1 MIADLHLDRESLYH
15 EAPYRFEA
23 GTPNIADA
31 VALGSALEYLMS
43 VGLDAVAAHDEALTD
58 YAIHSLSSVPGLR
71 HVGTASHKVGVTS
84 FVVDG
89 VPAASIGAALDRDG
103 VAVRVG
109 HHCAVPALNS
119 LGVEA
124 IVPTLTVDL
133 QHRCRRG
140 RTRDIHRTRRRTRP
154 EEFMNSRMPIVAGAV
169 AAAFVAMAG
178 SAHTAAQG
186 RPKAD
191 VSIVADA
198 DGVHA
203 GQPARVALRVALP
216 DGVHVQ
222 SNAPRDPMLI
232 ATAITVT
239 PPLGVSVQEVAYPA
253 ASDFAQAG
261 QATPLAV
268 FEQRF
273 AIGIRLTVADDVQPG
288 ELAVPV
294 RLRYQACDRTTCFA
308 PLREDI
314 TATLRVVARDVKTVA
329 RFSEL
334 FDALPFRR

>member
-1 MIADLHLDRESLYH
+1 
-15 EAPYRFEA
+15 
-23 GTPNIADA
+23 
-31 VALGSALEYLMS
+31 
-43 VGLDAVAAHDEALTD
+43 
-58 YAIHSLSSVPGLR
+58 
-71 HVGTASHKVGVTS
+71 
-84 FVVDG
+84 
-89 VPAASIGAALDRDG
+89 
-103 VAVRVG
+103 
-109 HHCAVPALNS
+109 
-119 LGVEA
+119 
-124 IVPTLTVDL
+124 
-133 QHRCRRG
+133 
-140 RTRDIHRTRRRTRP
+140 
-154 EEFMNSRMPIVAGAV
+154 MNSRMPIVAGAV

-203 GQPARVALRVALP
+203 GQPARVAVRVALP
-216 DGVHVQ
+216 DELHVQ

-253 ASDFAQAG
+253 ASDFAEAG

-329 RFSEL
+329 RFSEKGGSSDRSPEVGRSPAIRL
-334 FDALPFRR
+334 GWQLPMETLNSFHRMKCIAPGHVLDVSA